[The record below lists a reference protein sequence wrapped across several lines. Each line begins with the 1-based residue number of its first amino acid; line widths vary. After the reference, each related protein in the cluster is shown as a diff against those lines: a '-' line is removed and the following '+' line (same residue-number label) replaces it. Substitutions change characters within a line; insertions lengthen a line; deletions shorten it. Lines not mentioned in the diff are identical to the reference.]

1 MTFDDGDCA
10 ANPAADGTTDTTAHI
25 TDTAST
31 AGTGD
36 TADATETETVL
47 GARTSR
53 GKRRR
58 RALAAAAG
66 ALLVVLVPACQS
78 ASGQSASGK
87 SRSDQPLSAGRSAS
101 ADGKASAGQAARPR
115 REVERGLCVVHVGR
129 LGPPARHL
137 SERAEG
143 LPEALRR
150 PRRRTLRRQ
159 HTGTSDDAPTA
170 RRSRRVAHPVWDPS
184 PVPVRGQLPPVRVL
198 SAAGTKL
205 RCGRTHATGVR
216 GCSAR

>member
-101 ADGKASAGQAARPR
+101 ADGKASAGQAARHPY
-115 REVERGLCVVHVGR
+115 GHNGHPYVGR